1 MGITDAAVQDG
12 EEMRGNAP
20 GTENEARLV
29 FLLQNDHWPEEPRR
43 HTPDGRR
50 QPVCPELVRGFNEE
64 GSRPARTRPGFV
76 PTKGGLCARALNSVT
91 K

>member
-1 MGITDAAVQDG
+1 MGIVDAAVQDG
-12 EEMRGNAP
+12 EEIRGNTP

-50 QPVCPELVRGFNEE
+50 QPVCPGVTASENK
-64 GSRPARTRPGFV
+64 ARICADKG
-76 PTKGGLCARALNSVT
+76 TKGGLCARALNSVT